1 MGVRA
6 CACSPVHTTYESVM
20 VAGKYISFHGIHM
33 AYRPADCVS
42 IRGALQLAMD
52 TIVLGYS
59 LQTNPKS
66 FGLQGLLIRLD
77 FISEANCCLL

>member
-59 LQTNPKS
+59 LVTTPKLS
-66 FGLQGLLIRLD
+66 WFATPESADLTV
-77 FISEANCCLL
+77 SNM